1 MNRTTLTLA
10 LGALAVGSIITVGV
24 LAQTT
29 SRTAPQGSVIFIHPD
44 GTGPNHWGAARML
57 HYGPD
62 GSLNWDKLSGLMIY
76 RGHMRDQL
84 TGTSNAGAVTHAM
97 GVKVQA
103 SSFGLDPNGQP
114 VVARSGKPLTILEEA
129 QAAGLATGIINSGI
143 IQEPGSAA
151 FVARVGQRSDFLGI
165 TKQLIEKGPD
175 VILGGGE
182 RYFLPKG
189 TAGRYTKAEDAQRTD
204 GVNLVDLAKSKGY
217 TVIYTR
223 DELLALPAAT
233 RKVLGLFADEDTY
246 NDEPEEKLRE
256 QNLPLYIAGTPTYP
270 EMLEAA
276 LKVLSSSGKRFFVV
290 AEEEGTD
297 NFGNAN
303 NAAGTLE
310 AAKRADDAIGVAMKF
325 IERNPQTLLVT
336 AADSDAGGMQVQ
348 SVPANENV
356 KAPLDGATG
365 TGTAPFVAQPDRQG
379 QKHAFA
385 IGWVS
390 GADFAGGI
398 VARTHG
404 LNANL
409 LTGGTMD
416 NTDVYRLMYATLF
429 GTLLP

>member
-1 MNRTTLTLA
+1 MNRTALVLGAGLA
-10 LGALAVGSIITVGV
+10 LSLITVGV
-24 LAQTT
+24 LAQT
-29 SRTAPQGSVIFIHPD
+29 SNRTAPLGSVVFIHPD

-62 GSLNWDKLSGLMIY
+62 GNLNWDKLSNLMVY

-103 SSFGLDPNGQP
+103 SSFGLDAAGQP
-114 VVARSGKPLTILEEA
+114 VVALSGKPLTILEEA

-151 FVARVGQRSDFLGI
+151 FVARVAQRSDFNGI
-165 TKQLIEKGPD
+165 TKQLIEKAPD

-189 TAGRYTKAEDAQRTD
+189 TAGRYTSAENAARTD
-204 GVNLVDLAKSKGY
+204 NVNLIDLAKQKGY

-223 DELLALPAAT
+223 AELLALPANT
-233 RKVLGLFADEDTY
+233 RKVLGIFADEDTY

-256 QNLPLYIAGTPTYP
+256 QNLPLYGAGTPTVG
-270 EMLEAA
+270 EMTDAA
-276 LKVLSSSGKRFFVV
+276 LKVLSASGKRFFLV

-303 NAAGTLE
+303 NASGTLE
-310 AAKRADDAIGVAMKF
+310 AAKRADDAIGIVTNF
-325 IERNPQTLLVT
+325 IARNPNTLLIT

-348 SVPANENV
+348 SVPANANV
-356 KAPLDGATG
+356 TAPLDGVNG
-365 TGTAPFVAQPDRQG
+365 TGTAPFLAQPDRQG
-379 QKHAFA
+379 NRYAFA

-404 LNANL
+404 LNAGFLNS
-409 LTGGTMD
+409 TTMD

-429 GTLLP
+429 GNLLP

>member
-1 MNRTTLTLA
+1 MNRVPLIGAVVVCSLA
-10 LGALAVGSIITVGV
+10 TVGV
-24 LAQTT
+24 LAQNTA
-29 SRTAPQGSVIFIHPD
+29 RTAPQGSVVFIHPD

-62 GSLNWDKLSGLMIY
+62 GNLNWDRLSNLMIY

-97 GVKVQA
+97 GVKVQ
-103 SSFGLDPNGQP
+103 SGSFGLDTAGQP

-151 FVARVGQRSDFLGI
+151 FVARVAQRSDFLGI
-165 TKQLIEKGPD
+165 TKQLIEKAPD

-189 TAGRYTKAEDAQRTD
+189 TAGRYTTAENAQRTD
-204 GVNLVDLAKSKGY
+204 NVNLIELAKQKGY

-223 DELLALPAAT
+223 AELLALPATT
-233 RKVLGLFADEDTY
+233 RKVLGIFADEDTY

-256 QNLPLYIAGTPTYP
+256 QNLPLYGANTPTIG
-270 EMLEAA
+270 EMTDAA
-276 LKVLSSSGKRFFVV
+276 LKVLSNSGKRFFLV

-303 NAAGTLE
+303 NASGTLE
-310 AAKRADDAIGVAMKF
+310 ATKRADDAIGITVNF
-325 IERNPQTLLVT
+325 ISRNPNTLLVT

-348 SVPANENV
+348 SVPANANV
-356 KAPLDGATG
+356 APPLDGVNG
-365 TGTAPFVAQPDRQG
+365 TGTAPFLAQPDRQG
-379 QKHAFA
+379 QRYAFA

-409 LTGGTMD
+409 LGSTTMD

-429 GTLLP
+429 GNLLP